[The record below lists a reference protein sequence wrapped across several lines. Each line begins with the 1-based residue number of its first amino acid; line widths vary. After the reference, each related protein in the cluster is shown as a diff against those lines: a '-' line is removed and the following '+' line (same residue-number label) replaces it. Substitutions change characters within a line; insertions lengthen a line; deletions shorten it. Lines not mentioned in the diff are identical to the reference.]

1 MLLFLQ
7 TYREYLY
14 SNHASTKY
22 IYIEMKKKEQ
32 KHTCTENRIKVS
44 ALICT
49 CEKAI
54 DR

>member
-22 IYIEMKKKEQ
+22 GEKKRTEN
-32 KHTCTENRIKVS
+32 TCSENRIKVS
-44 ALICT
+44 ALYMR
-49 CEKAI
+49 KSN
-54 DR
+54 R